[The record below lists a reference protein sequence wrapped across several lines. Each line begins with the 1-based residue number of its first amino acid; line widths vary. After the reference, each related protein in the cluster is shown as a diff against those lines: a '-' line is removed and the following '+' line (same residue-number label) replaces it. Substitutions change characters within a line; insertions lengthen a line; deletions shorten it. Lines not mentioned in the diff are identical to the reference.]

1 MHADGEKGRSEFTI
15 CVNLRHLRAEVFSY
29 SLMLRFFC
37 GKKSCW
43 NCVIF
48 SYSGTD
54 YTDRELIRTTGFHPD
69 HCKKKSRNS
78 NKIFAAKEHSAA
90 SPRR

>member
-1 MHADGEKGRSEFTI
+1 MRLARFALKGGARDVLYFCLHISDILLGKNRSGFEQEITEDTEKG
-15 CVNLRHLRAEVFSY
+15 
-29 SLMLRFFC
+29 SL
-37 GKKSCW
+37 
-43 NCVIF
+43 
-48 SYSGTD
+48 Y
-54 YTDRELIRTTGFHPD
+54 